1 MGLESFFFQAE
12 DGIRDQMVTGVQ
24 TCALPI
30 LFFLIPRFLLGAIVF
45 GEIYFMVLL
54 NYGIVH
60 FNIGLQE
67 FVGAYTVFAFYMY
80 LRVADDFKDYETD
93 KRLFPNS
100 AVDRKSVV

>member
-1 MGLESFFFQAE
+1 MF
-12 DGIRDQMVTGVQ
+12 
-24 TCALPI
+24 P
-30 LFFLIPRFLLGAIVF
+30 LIPRFLLGAIVF

-60 FNIGLQE
+60 FNIGIQE

-93 KRLFPNS
+93 KRLFPNNETNGVLFLLVNLS
-100 AVDRKSVV
+100 LVVSISNVCHKCRFPV